1 MSKIIVVT
9 GDANTGKSELLT
21 KLYET
26 ILRWYD
32 NYDLKIEKHPI
43 NSFGDFLADIT
54 IKINKPLKD
63 ANEKKYPNDINTNNE
78 NNCYNNE
85 PKPDNEEKDIRI
97 LINTAGDQKGNF
109 KWLKLKS
116 LNNFDFIILAKRDDL
131 DVTNLEREIQNLFN
145 DTAKKTFLNNYHN
158 EREKNLMCIMKEIVC
173 YTYKNLK

>member
-1 MSKIIVVT
+1 MSNIIVVT
-9 GDANTGKSELLT
+9 GGTNTGKSELLT

-32 NYDLKIEKHPI
+32 NYELTIEKQPI

-78 NNCYNNE
+78 DCCCNNE
-85 PKPDNEEKDIRI
+85 PKLGHEEKDIRI

-109 KWLKLKS
+109 NKLKLKS
-116 LNNFDFIILAKRDDL
+116 LKDYDFVILAKKDSLVTTKL
-131 DVTNLEREIQNLFN
+131 DVKIQDLFSHIG
-145 DTAKKTFLNNYHN
+145 KKSFSNNYHN
-158 EREKNLMCIMKEIVC
+158 NREKNLMCIMKEIVC
-173 YTYKNLK
+173 YIYSNLL